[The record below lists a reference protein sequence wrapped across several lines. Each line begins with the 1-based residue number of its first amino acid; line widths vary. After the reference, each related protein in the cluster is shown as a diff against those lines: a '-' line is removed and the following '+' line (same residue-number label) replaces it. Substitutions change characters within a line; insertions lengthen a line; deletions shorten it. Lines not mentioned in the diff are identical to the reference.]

1 MIYPRFNV
9 LRASLDINLL
19 PSVSSFAS
27 DDNDEEK
34 DDDVAGTTCHN
45 FFFPTKRLLVPRTI
59 QAMLIR
65 KNVIPQEI
73 RNFIS
78 FVTPRR

>member
-34 DDDVAGTTCHN
+34 DDDVARTTCHN
-45 FFFPTKRLLVPRTI
+45 FFTI